1 MNGKVVKCHHLN
13 AGKRSRQKEGGPDL
27 KDGIGKLCAGQ
38 TSATELPRVFLRPK
52 DSNSLLKA
60 GLELPMG
67 SVRDQKR
74 FCNLLGYSDKPECW
88 NRVSLGWAQQGDF
101 EALNP
106 ADALETDIFRE
117 FGLGAT
123 NGL

>member
-1 MNGKVVKCHHLN
+1 MNGKLVKSHHLN
-13 AGKRSRQKEGGPDL
+13 AGEGWKQKEGGTDL

-74 FCNLLGYSDKPECW
+74 FSKIH
-88 NRVSLGWAQQGDF
+88 RV
-101 EALNP
+101 
-106 ADALETDIFRE
+106 FRP
-117 FGLGAT
+117 T
-123 NGL
+123 